1 MDRSIRRIIYQ
12 RELMFFILS
21 KILLFLLTPIVWIFL
36 LLLWGI
42 ITKNAIRKKQLL
54 WATVILFYFF
64 SNAFITDEF
73 VRLYE
78 ERNYTYSELTETY
91 DVAIVLGGFSSY
103 DEQQELVQFHF
114 STDRLMAGI
123 KLYKTGRAK
132 KIMISSGSGKILNPY
147 EKEALFIE
155 DYLLKI
161 GIPAND
167 IIVESESKN
176 THENAIE
183 SAKIL
188 NEQYLDGNYLLV
200 TSAIHM
206 PRAKRCFKKA
216 GLTVTPFSV
225 DQQAGPRKYLLDHL
239 FIPTVDSLVR
249 WQQLIK
255 EWVGFVFYK
264 LAGYC

>member
-1 MDRSIRRIIYQ
+1 
-12 RELMFFILS
+12 MFFYLS

-42 ITKNAIRKKQLL
+42 LSKKPIRKKRLL
-54 WATVILFYFF
+54 WASIIVLYIF
-64 SNAFITDEF
+64 SNPFITDEF

-78 ERNYTYSELTETY
+78 ERNQTYTELTETY
-91 DVAIVLGGFSSY
+91 DVAIVLGGFSDY
-103 DEQQELVQFHF
+103 DSEQQLIQFHF

-132 KIMISSGSGKILNPY
+132 KIMISSGSGKISNPD
-147 EKEALFIE
+147 EKEALFIG

-167 IIVESESKN
+167 IIIESESKN
-176 THENAIE
+176 TYENAVK

-188 NEQYLDGNYLLV
+188 NEDYIDGNFLLV

-206 PRAKRCFKKA
+206 PRAKSCFKKA

-239 FIPTVDSLVR
+239 FIPNVDALTR
-249 WQQLIK
+249 WHQLIK
-255 EWVGFVFYK
+255 EWVGFISYK
-264 LAGYC
+264 LVGYC